1 VKVNLALAFLIGGA
15 YRFSGCECQWKSYSH
30 ECQGATEIRSST
42 PGHCQ
47 ALENNESLPFESKY
61 NESLQKQK
69 LVM

>member
-1 VKVNLALAFLIGGA
+1 LEEHIVFQDVN
-15 YRFSGCECQWKSYSH
+15 